1 VVVANDKIEN
11 LKQEN
16 SASNVIIVEF
26 EIEVSEH

>member
-1 VVVANDKIEN
+1 MVADDKIEN

-16 SASNVIIVEF
+16 LASYVIIVEF

>member
-1 VVVANDKIEN
+1 MVADDKIEN

-16 SASNVIIVEF
+16 PASYVIIVEF

>member
-1 VVVANDKIEN
+1 MVADDKIEN

-16 SASNVIIVEF
+16 SASYVIIVEF